1 MTEQK
6 VIEGGHES
14 RSRGDSPG
22 DAEPAY
28 TTRLRKLMRRL
39 HHASEGGAFPLSLA
53 GDAAEA
59 IEQMMDVLA
68 GATAIAHL
76 TVSEHR
82 ASRVEDAIN
91 EMYIASRFGRSTRRT
106 SQDLTEAE
114 IARLRLLN
122 QKLAEVEQWVLQRR
136 DQCLSDYFKAGGVKD
151 QRYGDELWE
160 DVETEVKVTCILRE
174 DHPDFDEEDDN
185 IVAQLHWLDGI
196 YDDSTEI
203 TNWNEF
209 RFRDEHRLQHEHH
222 CYLFHDLSDHVLHN
236 DWDRILDIGGIWVD
250 VHLIQQRGV
259 YWR

>member
-53 GDAAEA
+53 DDAAEA
-59 IEQMMDVLA
+59 IEQMMGVLA
-68 GATAIAHL
+68 GAAAIAHMTGL
-76 TVSEHR
+76 EHR
-82 ASRVEDAIN
+82 ASLVEDAIN
-91 EMYIASRFGRSTRRT
+91 EMYIASWFGRSTRRT
-106 SQDLTEAE
+106 AEDLAEAE

-122 QKLAEVEQWVLQRR
+122 QKLVGVEQWVLQRR
-136 DQCLSDYFKAGGVKD
+136 NRCLSDYFKAGGVKD
-151 QRYGDELWE
+151 QRYSEELWE
-160 DVETEVKVTCILRE
+160 DVETKVKVACILRE
-174 DHPDFDEEDDN
+174 NHPDFDTEDDN